1 MGGVPCYTSIVGR
14 ASAHDTPQTREAIKT
29 KEIPPRF
36 KPWRKGVIIMQVI
49 YTSYGCKV
57 GHNPTEYATDE
68 EALEALEI
76 EQDSEPED

>member
-1 MGGVPCYTSIVGR
+1 MNSLVIQWVISISINTKGGDEDQKFPHGSNHGG
-14 ASAHDTPQTREAIKT
+14 
-29 KEIPPRF
+29 
-36 KPWRKGVIIMQVI
+36 KGVIIMQVV

-57 GHNPTEYATDE
+57 GSSPTEYATDE

>member
-1 MGGVPCYTSIVGR
+1 
-14 ASAHDTPQTREAIKT
+14 
-29 KEIPPRF
+29 
-36 KPWRKGVIIMQVI
+36 MQVV

-76 EQDSEPED
+76 EQDSDPPDD

>member
-1 MGGVPCYTSIVGR
+1 MPVSQGKRPRHRPNKGGDEDQKKFPHGSNHGG
-14 ASAHDTPQTREAIKT
+14 
-29 KEIPPRF
+29 
-36 KPWRKGVIIMQVI
+36 KGVIIMQVV

-76 EQDSEPED
+76 EQDGEPED

>member
-1 MGGVPCYTSIVGR
+1 
-14 ASAHDTPQTREAIKT
+14 
-29 KEIPPRF
+29 
-36 KPWRKGVIIMQVI
+36 MQVI

-57 GHNPTEYATDE
+57 GNHPTEYATDD

>member
-1 MGGVPCYTSIVGR
+1 MNSLVIQWVISISINTKGGDKDQKKFPHGSNHGG
-14 ASAHDTPQTREAIKT
+14 
-29 KEIPPRF
+29 
-36 KPWRKGVIIMQVI
+36 KGVIIMQVI

-76 EQDSEPED
+76 EQDSDPPDD